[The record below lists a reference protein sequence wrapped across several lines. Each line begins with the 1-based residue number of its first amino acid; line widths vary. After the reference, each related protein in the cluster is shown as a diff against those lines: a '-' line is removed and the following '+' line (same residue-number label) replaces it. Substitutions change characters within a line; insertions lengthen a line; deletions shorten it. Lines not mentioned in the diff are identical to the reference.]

1 MKFTSTITFFN
12 FVSWQQEEKGELYV
26 IEIKDV
32 VVGTKVHL
40 NGKHYPYSELKRF
53 DQQLLKERELWRLI
67 NYIVW
72 TIQNY

>member
-1 MKFTSTITFFN
+1 M
-12 FVSWQQEEKGELYV
+12 

-53 DQQLLKERELWRLI
+53 D
-67 NYIVW
+67 
-72 TIQNY
+72 